1 MNYNGY
7 SNRETWLFNIYFG
20 DKINDMTSF
29 EIYKT
34 GIEIEYD
41 LMSDGMLKDMIDY
54 NLINWEELRKMYEEE
69 FKTKTK

>member
-1 MNYNGY
+1 MDIQTERLGY
-7 SNRETWLFNIYFG
+7 LMF
-20 DKINDMTSF
+20 
-29 EIYKT
+29 IYKT